1 MWWTA
6 HPPRARYWSH
16 SIEPGPLGQK
26 HRAPVEYVH
35 GHASDHPRFTQPK
48 TPFRRKSELM
58 MTSPKFITEIN
69 FKHLGQPIT
78 L

>member
-1 MWWTA
+1 MAMQATT
-6 HPPRARYWSH
+6 HVSP
-16 SIEPGPLGQK
+16 
-26 HRAPVEYVH
+26 
-35 GHASDHPRFTQPK
+35 QPK